1 MRVTAKF
8 FLTKSYLISALL
20 LLASAPAFVSTA
32 QDRPGN
38 RPCPAAIKYRIGTL
52 DPRFGITGAEFRRFV
67 EQAANVWES
76 DRKFFQYDPKGKL
89 RISLV
94 YDTRQEFTQHVVA
107 VRASV
112 SEKMTQ
118 ADQIKEKLAPL
129 AENLHALDASYSDQA
144 ASFERAQDGYNQEVK
159 RLNRAGGVPDARL
172 QDMASERLSLRKQFN
187 LLEEKR
193 QALNQATDEFNTLIK
208 KRNGLLKLVN
218 AEADALNNSGPASV
232 KFEEGRYVRE
242 GAEERID
249 IFQFENN
256 DKLLVILAHELG
268 HALGMKHNSNP
279 SSIMSPLIHTDRL
292 ALTVD
297 DEEGLKARC
306 SLR

>member
-1 MRVTAKF
+1 MRATAKL
-8 FLTKSYLISALL
+8 FLTVALL

-52 DPRFGITGAEFRRFV
+52 DPRFGISGEEFRRFI
-67 EQAANVWES
+67 EQAGNVWED

-112 SEKMTQ
+112 SAKM
-118 ADQIKEKLAPL
+118 AEASLIKGKLIPL
-129 AENLHALDASYSDQA
+129 AENLRTLDTSYSDQA
-144 ASFERAQDGYNQEVK
+144 ASFEQAQDSYNQEVK
-159 RLNRAGGVPDARL
+159 RLNLAGGAPEARFQGL
-172 QDMASERLSLRKQFN
+172 ASERQSLRKQFN

-193 QALNQATDEFNTLIK
+193 QELNHATEEFNELIK

-218 AEADALNNSGPASV
+218 AEADALNNSGPSRV

-242 GAEERID
+242 GAEQRID
-249 IFQFENN
+249 IFQFENT

-279 SSIMSPLIHTDRL
+279 VSIMSPLIQTDRL
-292 ALTVD
+292 ALTAE
-297 DEEGLKARC
+297 DEDGLKTSC
-306 SLR
+306 SPR